1 MARQWLA
8 SPCIAMTQRNHAAR
22 STAPTDQFDGMIG
35 PGQILAW
42 VASSCPFL
50 LPRIAGFAQSN
61 TPPRDLMGGADGW
74 LRVLAAAPLLSGA
87 KPTYETRED
96 YLALC
101 LAAHHATVGSYVPT
115 DVDNK
120 IRGDLWRRQSG
131 ESLQRRWQLATTA
144 RAWSPEGVSTRVE
157 STSVGPVSGHQG
169 EWLGVAAGAYGA
181 ALIAGDRTVAA
192 AASEWMHTELER
204 EAQAYIALETAVRSH
219 DDPAHAVALARLAWI
234 LTHNAGDVDQGLSHW
249 PTGAVGRLLD
259 EPRRIFAEI
268 AHVAPQRYGGVYHRA
283 KAVYQLVAGEGHR
296 HYPLRAVKALRTD
309 ASLLMPLGPCLE
321 AWGATVATSPALDDH
336 ARADV
341 LAALCHGIGTIG
353 GQVGY
358 QRALVGLA
366 TCPGGLARLI
376 KRLPAKEVERL
387 DDPGVRRHLA
397 LSAEAFAA
405 HLAERIRTVVRSQT
419 QLGQVQV

>member
-1 MARQWLA
+1 
-8 SPCIAMTQRNHAAR
+8 
-22 STAPTDQFDGMIG
+22 MIG
-35 PGQILAW
+35 PGQIIAW
-42 VASSCPFL
+42 VSTSCSFL
-50 LPRIAGFAQSN
+50 LPRIEAFTNRA
-61 TPPRDLMGGADGW
+61 TPPRDLTGGTDGW
-74 LRVLAAAPLLSGA
+74 LRVLGAATMLFGA
-87 KPTYETRED
+87 KPTNETRED
-96 YLALC
+96 YLAIC

-131 ESLQRRWQLATTA
+131 ESLQRRWQLATAA

-157 STSVGPVSGHQG
+157 STSVGPVSGHDG

-192 AASEWMHTELER
+192 AASDWMHTELER
-204 EAQAYIALETAVRSH
+204 EAQAYRILENAVRSH
-219 DDPAHAVALARLAWI
+219 DDPAYAVALARLAWI

-268 AHVAPQRYGGVYHRA
+268 AHVAPHRYGGVYHRA
-283 KAVYQLVAGEGHR
+283 KAIYQLVAGEGHR

-309 ASLLMPLGPCLE
+309 ASLLLPLGPCLE
-321 AWGATVATSPALDDH
+321 AWGATVATSPVLDDH
-336 ARADV
+336 ARAEV
-341 LAALCHGIGTIG
+341 LAALCHGIGTIS

-387 DDPGVRRHLA
+387 DDPDVRRHLA

-405 HLAERIRTVVRSQT
+405 QLAERIHPVVR
-419 QLGQVQV
+419 GKR